1 MNILNYSLSR
11 SLPLSLPLSLSTLP
25 DDSDDS
31 MQEEEESGPLSPPQ
45 LAQLHAL
52 PLDELLP
59 LCELNIYCIVCFV
72 MFSVLVL

>member
-1 MNILNYSLSR
+1 
-11 SLPLSLPLSLSTLP
+11 
-25 DDSDDS
+25 

-59 LCELNIYCIVCFV
+59 LCELNIYCIVFFCALLYFPYLCYKGLNAL
-72 MFSVLVL
+72 ML